1 MTEAVVE
8 AFGLGF
14 DGDHGPLFDG
24 VNLSVQERELLV
36 VTGAAGTGKSV
47 LAGILAGVIAPHRGR
62 VNFEGAPMP
71 EVGQRGDRPAFAP
84 QDGALV
90 PELTA
95 AESVGLPLQLR
106 GIAAEEI
113 DRRVDYWLGVLGLA
127 ACTDRAVADLSG
139 GQRQRVS
146 IARTFATQSDALI
159 FDEPTAEIDAANR
172 ALVLSLMLDARDH
185 GSAVIAI
192 SHDEDVATGANRL
205 FDLTPASQ
213 MSAAAGSSF
222 DSSA

>member
-1 MTEAVVE
+1 VSAPVLEAVGV
-8 AFGLGF
+8 GF

-24 VNLSVQERELLV
+24 VSLSVAQRELLV
-36 VTGAAGTGKSV
+36 ITGTAGSGKSV
-47 LAGILAGVIAPHRGR
+47 LAAILAGVMSPARG
-62 VNFEGAPMP
+62 VVSFEGEPMAP
-71 EVGQRGDRPAFAP
+71 VGQRGERPAYAP

-95 AESVGLPLQLR
+95 AESVALPLQLR
-106 GIAAEEI
+106 AFAPSEI
-113 DRRVDYWLGVLGLA
+113 DRRVEHWLGVLGLA

-146 IARTFATQSDALI
+146 IARTFASQSSALI

-185 GSAVIAI
+185 GAAVIAI
-192 SHDEDVATGANRL
+192 SHDSDVEESANRRFEL
-205 FDLTPASQ
+205 RAAVELAS
-213 MSAAAGSSF
+213 S
-222 DSSA
+222 DS